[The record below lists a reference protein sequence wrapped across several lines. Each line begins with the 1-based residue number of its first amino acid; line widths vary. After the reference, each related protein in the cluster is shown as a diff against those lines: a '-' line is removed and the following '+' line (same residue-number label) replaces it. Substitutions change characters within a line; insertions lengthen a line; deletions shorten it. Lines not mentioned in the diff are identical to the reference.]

1 MSNKTHFLTFLKS
14 KVAELQTVAYYFVIF
29 QLDLFA
35 YQKTSISVE
44 NILQAVYFPRQSG
57 LQEKFFFQVV
67 STARKIELSGG
78 SKQTSTIP
86 FFFLKRFLKIPPPHP
101 LLPLRTLRFYEFYI
115 TVNQPYLVIRSPLLN
130 NYLQESAVKYNRHLN
145 STTYQLI

>member
-57 LQEKFFFQVV
+57 L
-67 STARKIELSGG
+67 
-78 SKQTSTIP
+78 
-86 FFFLKRFLKIPPPHP
+86 
-101 LLPLRTLRFYEFYI
+101 
-115 TVNQPYLVIRSPLLN
+115 
-130 NYLQESAVKYNRHLN
+130 
-145 STTYQLI
+145 

>member
-14 KVAELQTVAYYFVIF
+14 KVAELQTVAYYFIIF

-78 SKQTSTIP
+78 SKQTSIIP
-86 FFFLKRFLKIPPPHP
+86 IYFSKTFSEDFNEFPFISP
-101 LLPLRTLRFYEFYI
+101 RTLRFYQFYI
-115 TVNQPYLVIRSPLLN
+115 TANQPYLVIPSPLLN
-130 NYLQESAVKYNRHLN
+130 NQFQESAV
-145 STTYQLI
+145 

>member
-35 YQKTSISVE
+35 YQKMSISVE

-57 LQEKFFFQVV
+57 L
-67 STARKIELSGG
+67 
-78 SKQTSTIP
+78 
-86 FFFLKRFLKIPPPHP
+86 
-101 LLPLRTLRFYEFYI
+101 
-115 TVNQPYLVIRSPLLN
+115 
-130 NYLQESAVKYNRHLN
+130 
-145 STTYQLI
+145 